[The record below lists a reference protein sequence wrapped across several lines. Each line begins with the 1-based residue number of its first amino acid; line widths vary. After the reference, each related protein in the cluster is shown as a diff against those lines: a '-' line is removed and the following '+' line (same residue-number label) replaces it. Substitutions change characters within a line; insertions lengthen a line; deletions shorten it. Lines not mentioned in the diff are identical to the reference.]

1 LDYCCRI
8 PNPAMYDSRMDGLA
22 NKRILVVDDNP
33 DLLEMYHELLT
44 ILGVRA
50 EVASDG
56 KIAWEIL
63 QSGTF
68 DAVFSDIKMPVMDGV
83 ELLKKIRARDRTSPC
98 VLITSGFSDYPADLL
113 FQLGANGFLPKPAN
127 SAAIKD
133 ALLRACRPLEERW
146 KSSGKTFASE
156 KIVKNFKT
164 FEDLI
169 DSRELNFGHGG
180 FCVGQSAP
188 TASIHSLVEFSFSF
202 ESDAIFERID
212 GVGTVQWVHTV
223 DSAERKKGLGVEITE
238 LSDGCRKKFCDWIHS
253 QNFES
258 FIPLA

>member
-1 LDYCCRI
+1 
-8 PNPAMYDSRMDGLA
+8 MYDSRMDGLA

-98 VLITSGFSDYPADLL
+98 VLITSG
-113 FQLGANGFLPKPAN
+113 
-127 SAAIKD
+127 
-133 ALLRACRPLEERW
+133 
-146 KSSGKTFASE
+146 
-156 KIVKNFKT
+156 
-164 FEDLI
+164 
-169 DSRELNFGHGG
+169 
-180 FCVGQSAP
+180 
-188 TASIHSLVEFSFSF
+188 
-202 ESDAIFERID
+202 
-212 GVGTVQWVHTV
+212 
-223 DSAERKKGLGVEITE
+223 
-238 LSDGCRKKFCDWIHS
+238 
-253 QNFES
+253 
-258 FIPLA
+258 